1 MLLTPARLVAL
12 SLALLCAIAGLWW
25 LPVPPVGQAVAFD
38 PSEDVCIVAPPTP
51 FDAGAGIA
59 LDAPRPVP
67 TDARCPV
74 CGMFPARHPEWA
86 AQVIY
91 RDGATH
97 FFDSPVSLLVFL
109 AKPDRFSRHAAE
121 GILAV
126 YITDA
131 ASGRWSPA
139 HTAFTVHGSNA
150 LGPMRNGNLPAFAE
164 RAAAERF
171 AAERGGKVL
180 MLEDVDAATLR
191 QLANRSHDHG

>member
-1 MLLTPARLVAL
+1 MQLTPARLVAI
-12 SLALLCAIAGLWW
+12 SLALMCAMAALWW
-25 LPVPPVGQAVAFD
+25 MPVPPVGQAVAFD
-38 PSEDVCIVAPPTP
+38 PSEEVCIVAPPTP
-51 FDAGAGIA
+51 FDASTGLA
-59 LDAPRPVP
+59 LDAPRAVP
-67 TDARCPV
+67 PDARCPV
-74 CGMFPARHPEWA
+74 CGMFPALHPEWA

-139 HTAFTVHGSNA
+139 HTAFYVHGSNA
-150 LGPMRNGNLPAFAE
+150 LGPMRNGNLPAFTE
-164 RAAAERF
+164 RTAAERF
-171 AAERGGKVL
+171 AAERGGVVL
-180 MLEDVDAATLR
+180 MLKDVDQATLR
-191 QLANRSHDHG
+191 QLANRSHRHG